1 MPTAQQIKPTTEP
14 CRCCQLKRS
23 RGQRSLRA
31 AGMRRPNSAGLRF
44 SRRREVHPEKGRHE
58 PMTLAAAIIAASSA
72 AQSARAAATLAGC
85 AAADQLQRGPT
96 SGNVP
101 LQRAAPTIRPKTGG
115 RRASAPAAAKVE
127 GQPSELP
134 VVRSPPSASSASSK
148 GRPGLDALAVAA
160 KARENAKTMDSW
172 APVDFF
178 DVVDGASWGLPR
190 PRPKNDLVD
199 GGLPVCPLAALAAEK
214 EVPSPLRNETPAS
227 RERCATPKVSVAD
240 KPAPSLAVSP
250 PAPLPG
256 ASVPLPA
263 GAAATGVRPA
273 SASTVRRGF
282 GSCFRRLG
290 GPAFLCVIPEDL
302 LVQALCGNLVAES
315 LASLGQSSRKMKA
328 VAKVVALQ
336 RLLELHATELQED
349 NAATQ
354 LRGPRCPLHR
364 LFLRE
369 RTGALLLSTM
379 AVLWQPLI
387 LASGKQQRRLQLS
400 GTEQLTQLF
409 ECNSR
414 SSEPL
419 LLSPESLPVRIT
431 AVCCGKDHLLL
442 LDAVGHAW
450 AMGDP
455 SAAGVATYSDEELQ
469 SPRLLPKPPLTRPTP
484 LHVMW
489 GVHLAKVSCGNG
501 HNIAMSREGDIYVWG
516 RALDQDTSQTLHR
529 RPCKVTFPVLACDV
543 AAGDSHVAAVC
554 WTGAVYLWGEN
565 HHGQC
570 ARDPQ
575 GGGTSAQE
583 HLVRAPARAL
593 GELQSVQGWR
603 VACGRYHTAVLSSSG
618 HGFTFGDGLSGQ
630 LGRRPE
636 AHREGWRPTQVTF
649 PNDLPSSL
657 LVQVACGDDH
667 TLCLTELGQV
677 LAFGGGEQGQLC
689 MGGCRSHRSPVLV
702 RQIHGVREV
711 VAGGHWTL
719 LRCSDG
725 KVFLAGRPGLRE
737 GRSEDEEARV
747 VTDHRLMRQII
758 DPWAM

>member
-1 MPTAQQIKPTTEP
+1 
-14 CRCCQLKRS
+14 
-23 RGQRSLRA
+23 
-31 AGMRRPNSAGLRF
+31 
-44 SRRREVHPEKGRHE
+44 
-58 PMTLAAAIIAASSA
+58 MTLAAAIIAASSA

-85 AAADQLQRGPT
+85 AATDQLQRGPT
-96 SGNVP
+96 SGNV
-101 LQRAAPTIRPKTGG
+101 LLHRAAPTIRPKTGN
-115 RRASAPAAAKVE
+115 RRASAPAVAAKVE

-134 VVRSPPSASSASSK
+134 VVRSPPSASSASR

-160 KARENAKTMDSW
+160 KAWENAKTMDSW

-190 PRPKNDLVD
+190 PSLKSDAAD
-199 GGLPVCPLAALAAEK
+199 GSRNSRDSGDARGDEGLPACPLAALAEK
-214 EVPSPLRNETPAS
+214 EVPSPLRNEALVS

-240 KPAPSLAVSP
+240 KPAAPNLAVSS
-250 PAPLPG
+250 PAPVLPG

-263 GAAATGVRPA
+263 GTPATGVRPA

-282 GSCFRRLG
+282 GSFFRRLG

-302 LVQALCGNLVAES
+302 LVQALCGNLVSES

-354 LRGPRCPLHR
+354 LRGPKCPLHR

-369 RTGALLLSTM
+369 RTESLLLSTM

-409 ECNSR
+409 ESNSR

-419 LLSPESLPVRIT
+419 LLSPESLAVRIA

-442 LDAVGHAW
+442 LDAFGHAW

-455 SAAGVATYSDEELQ
+455 SAAGVATYSDEESR

-516 RALDQDTSQTLHR
+516 RALDQDTSQTLYR

-593 GELQSVQGWR
+593 GELQAVQGWR

-636 AHREGWRPTQVTF
+636 AREGWRPTQVIF

-667 TLCLTELGQV
+667 TVCLTELGQI

-689 MGGCRSHRSPVLV
+689 LGGCRSHRSPVLV
-702 RQIHGVREV
+702 RQITAVREV

-719 LRCSDG
+719 LRCGDG

-737 GRSEDEEARV
+737 GRSEDEEASL